1 MAGVPQQY
9 AQDLQF
15 NYLAQVSTL
24 STATLDGTEI
34 LGLFK
39 ANANFLY
46 YSTTV
51 SAILAY
57 DYATSSATV
66 RSAYTALTNST
77 NATLTPAQVQPGRS
91 GLVYVAMTGTAASPA
106 AVTLPTVVA
115 LVAALGTNF
124 VAGMSWTLRILN
136 ENADADA
143 WTLTT
148 AAGWTLTGTMIVGQ
162 NAWRDFVV
170 TLTERHRRH
179 SAGCG
184 RRFNRL
190 NGGSIRSQRISQ
202 MSFAQKNLI
211 AEFSLATGN
220 FPGRRE

>member
-9 AQDLQF
+9 AQDSQF

-24 STATLDGTEI
+24 SAATLDGTEI

-39 ANANFLY
+39 ADGNFLY
-46 YSTTV
+46 HSTTV

-57 DYATSSATV
+57 DYATSPASV
-66 RSAYTALTNST
+66 RSTYTALTNTT

-91 GLVYVAMTGTAASPA
+91 GSIYVAMTGTAASPSA
-106 AVTLPTVVA
+106 LTLPTVAA

-124 VAGMSWTLRILN
+124 VAGMSWTLRVLN

-148 AAGWTLTGTMIVGQ
+148 AAGWTLTGTMSVAQ
-162 NAWRDFVV
+162 TTWRDFVF
-170 TLTERHRRH
+170 TLT
-179 SAGCG
+179 SATAGTVQDA
-184 RRFNRL
+184 
-190 NGGSIRSQRISQ
+190 GGGTIV
-202 MSFAQKNLI
+202 
-211 AEFSLATGN
+211 
-220 FPGRRE
+220 